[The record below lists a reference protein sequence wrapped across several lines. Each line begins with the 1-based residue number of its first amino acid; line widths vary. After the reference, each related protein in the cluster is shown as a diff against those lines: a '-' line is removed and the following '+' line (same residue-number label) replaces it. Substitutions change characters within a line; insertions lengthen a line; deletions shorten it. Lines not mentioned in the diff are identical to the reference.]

1 METKDVQH
9 ACSGSTS
16 KITTNCSFTWCQL
29 FFYQWNTLM
38 KLLMFCSL
46 WPGKTACCHRYWSTL
61 VQVMVWC
68 FSSTSPLFEPVLT
81 NELHWAYNFQF
92 QQSKHFYTKYVTLL
106 SHINFIC
113 EIAHGH
119 MHINICLHTFIILH
133 KTMHIYQHTQ
143 QHESRWWHSGH
154 PSWEATP
161 FERPLP
167 HNI

>member
-1 METKDVQH
+1 MHIRRFFTKIWIISDITGMLHCNRGFWWRCIGSVNFWAYLLFTITIERRIGTVACNWVPKQTTKITTLLFDLFNEKDMETKDVQH

-68 FSSTSPLFEPVLT
+68 FSSTSPLFESVLT

-92 QQSKHFYTKYVTLL
+92 
-106 SHINFIC
+106 
-113 EIAHGH
+113 
-119 MHINICLHTFIILH
+119 
-133 KTMHIYQHTQ
+133 
-143 QHESRWWHSGH
+143 
-154 PSWEATP
+154 
-161 FERPLP
+161 
-167 HNI
+167 